1 MLDINL
7 IQSTSSWPFV
17 EVRKLLKDRGEL
29 IKKKNK
35 ITFQTG
41 YGPSGLPHIGTFG
54 EVARTTMMI
63 NALNHIQKIDHEL
76 ITFSDDMDGLR
87 KVPDN
92 VPDVE
97 ILKKNLGK
105 PLTSIPDPFK
115 KYNSFGEHNN
125 EMLREFLKKFNFKF
139 IFKSSTE
146 NYRKGVFNNSLSRV
160 LEKYEEIMNVILP
173 TLREERR
180 KTYCPFLPICPITG
194 VVLEIPLLSMDKK
207 SGKII
212 FDNKGEKLEVDI
224 LNGNCKLQW
233 KVDWAMRWF
242 TFDVD
247 FEMYGKDLTE
257 SAILSSKICRILGKH
272 PPNGF
277 AYELFL
283 DEKGEKISKSK
294 GNGISIEQW
303 LRYAS
308 PESLAMYMYPNPKR
322 AKKLYSEVVPKT
334 VDEYL
339 SFIEKYPTQEK
350 KEQLLNPV
358 WHVHNGNPP
367 KEKIVMPFSML
378 LNLVDSSNAK
388 NKDILWKFI
397 NRFHK
402 EIKPKDHK
410 ILDGLTNYAINYFKD
425 NVEPK
430 KNFKKPSVDEKKA
443 LEKLIKKLEEIETS
457 LSPEE
462 IQTLVY
468 TVGKENGY
476 KKNLRDWFKL
486 IYQVVFGEE
495 NGPRMGFFISFFGLK
510 ETIELISNK
519 IK

>member
-1 MLDINL
+1 MLDNNL

-17 EVRKLLKDRGEL
+17 EVRKLLKDRKEL
-29 IKKKNK
+29 IKKKDK

-54 EVARTTMMI
+54 EVARTSMMI

-92 VPDVE
+92 IPNDEV
-97 ILKKNLGK
+97 LKKNLGK

-115 KYNSFGEHNN
+115 KFNSFGEHNN
-125 EMLREFLKKFNFKF
+125 EMLKEFLQRFNFKF
-139 IFKSSTE
+139 LFKSSTE
-146 NYRKGVFNNSLSRV
+146 NYKKGIFNNSLIRV
-160 LEKYEEIMNVILP
+160 LEKYDEIMNIILP

-180 KTYCPFLPICPITG
+180 KTYCPFLPICPKTG
-194 VVLEIPLLSMDKK
+194 VVLEIPMVDMDQK
-207 SGKII
+207 SGRII
-212 FDNKGEKLEVDI
+212 FENNGQKLETSI
-224 LNGNCKLQW
+224 LNGHCKLQW

-242 TFDVD
+242 TFNVD

-257 SAILSSKICRILGKH
+257 SAILSSKICRSLGKV

-294 GNGISIEQW
+294 GNGISIEEW

-308 PESLAMYMYPNPKR
+308 PESLALYMYPNPKR

-339 SFIEKYPTQEK
+339 TLIEKYKIQNEK
-350 KEQLLNPV
+350 DKIQNPV
-358 WHVHNGNPP
+358 WHVHNGKPP
-367 KEKIVMPFSML
+367 NEKIVMPFSML
-378 LNLVDSSNAK
+378 LNLVGSSNA
-388 NKDILWKFI
+388 NEKDVLWKFI

-402 EIKPKDHK
+402 EIKPSDHK
-410 ILDGLTNYAINYFKD
+410 ILDGLINYAINYFKD
-425 NVEPK
+425 KVEPK
-430 KNFKKPSVDEKKA
+430 KKFKKPNLEEKKA
-443 LEKLIKKLEEIETS
+443 LVNLIKKLEEIDQT

-462 IQTLVY
+462 IQTYVY

-476 KKNLRDWFKL
+476 EKNLRDWFKL

-495 NGPRMGFFISFFGLK
+495 NGPRMGFFISFFGLT
-510 ETIELISNK
+510 ETIELINDK
-519 IK
+519 LK